1 MWICSLEAQI
11 PWPDSQPEAKEG
23 KGEGKSVRGGEE
35 MSELRDEL
43 RDLSVL

>member
-1 MWICSLEAQI
+1 MWICSLESQI

-23 KGEGKSVRGGEE
+23 KGGECEGGE
-35 MSELRDEL
+35 MSELRDGL